1 MIQNNKN
8 NSGLVAN
15 HNIRFPEVRVI
26 SDTGDLGIMKIG
38 MAQKMATDSRL
49 DLILIA
55 PTGKPPVCKIMEINK
70 YLYEQTSK
78 LKEQEKKNRLN
89 RIDVKEITL
98 RPVIGQHDLDT
109 KIKQMIKFLDG
120 GDKVRVSI
128 QFKGREITHTDRG
141 FQIANEIISKLVT
154 HGTVEEQPKLNG
166 NNIKFLINFVKEIN
180 TSTNDKPR
188 VSQ

>member
-1 MIQNNKN
+1 MQNNKN

-15 HNIRFPEVRVI
+15 HNIRFPEVRVVT
-26 SDTGDLGIMKIG
+26 DKGDLGVMKIG
-38 MAQKMATDSRL
+38 VAQKMATDSKL

-55 PTGKPPVCKIMEINK
+55 PTAKPPVCKIMEINK
-70 YLYEQTSK
+70 YFYEQKSK
-78 LKEQEKKNRLN
+78 AKEQEKKNRMN
-89 RIDVKEITL
+89 RIDVKEITM

-109 KIKQMIKFLDG
+109 KIKQMNKFLDG

-141 FQIANEIISKLVT
+141 FQIANEIISKLT

-166 NNIKFLINFVKEIN
+166 NSIKFLINFVKDAS
-180 TSTNDKPR
+180 TSTSDKIHAN
-188 VSQ
+188 Q